1 MHTHHAS
8 SAYAPQ
14 QLPFPLAF
22 PTHPFPFHV
31 PSFSV
36 WQLRVWLV
44 LPIAVLTDLVDL
56 ACASEFTSWVVEC
69 PKDTAFPSTLRT
81 AYGTYNFPPF
91 FCDLPQPCSWGR
103 SWCKCL
109 LWGWAL
115 NWHLFSAFWPVRSF
129 CTNYWALQRSFSGW
143 GKAALIF
150 GCKHNYLDSR
160 LIIHCLVKQQK

>member
-14 QLPFPLAF
+14 QLPFPLAS

-44 LPIAVLTDLVDL
+44 RPIAVLTDLVDTYLVQMSSL
-56 ACASEFTSWVVEC
+56 AEWWSALKTQHFPALWGQPMALTTSLPSSVI
-69 PKDTAFPSTLRT
+69 FPE
-81 AYGTYNFPPF
+81 
-91 FCDLPQPCSWGR
+91 PCNWGR
-103 SWCKCL
+103 SWYKCL

-129 CTNYWALQRSFSGW
+129 CINYWALQRSFSGW

-150 GCKHNYLDSR
+150 GCKHNYLDSS
-160 LIIHCLVKQQK
+160 LIIHCLVKQ